1 MAMNIKVK
9 EPTQKAETVSEAA
22 QGVRLTIAKGRVS
35 GFTYEMAKALKGE
48 DVSIFVADT
57 GPFGEDEKA
66 EIISFDASQAEG
78 EFDLGG
84 DDDFKPE
91 DVDDI
96 IVIDK
101 EFGQSE
107 CNWASFSEEREN
119 VYILAGDLSKAAS
132 AWFKAGLI

>member
-1 MAMNIKVK
+1 MHIKVK
-9 EPTQKAETVSEAA
+9 ECTTKPTSEA
-22 QGVRLTIAKGRVS
+22 QEKVTLRIEGGRVS
-35 GFTYEMAKALKGE
+35 GFTYGMAKALKDE

-84 DDDFKPE
+84 DDEFRPE
-91 DVDDI
+91 DVANI

-107 CNWASFSEEREN
+107 CNWADFNEEQEN
-119 VYILAGDLSKAAS
+119 IYILAGDLSKAAA
-132 AWFKAGLI
+132 AWSKAGLI